1 MLSRHHQIALVD
13 EPGGRVLVVPTPDG
27 PRLPRFPGRWP
38 DHRDLVAAVAAPAA
52 FIGAPPW
59 REDDG
64 TVTNLL
70 LGDTSHLEGAG
81 WHPLT
86 ALDELGLS
94 DGSCD
99 GIRRALAERR
109 DGPPRDGRA
118 AWFLPGWRQA
128 VDAWVDEQLPGLGL
142 EHDGPAEVVKVWSLS
157 AVLRYP
163 VLRGGEKHEVWFKAT
178 CDGFHSEPALTEAIR
193 RLAPDVAPRVL
204 AVDGDRAWLLMEP
217 IPNADDESHGP
228 QAPAIARALAELQ
241 LGTLGTL
248 GTLGAHDALRAAG
261 APDRGRDATAAWIRT
276 VVRETVEQQYMT
288 EAQRAGALG
297 MEEWLVDSVEALWA
311 FGLPDVLTHGDLH
324 LGNVAWTGDGPL
336 FFDWTDAC
344 LSHPMLDVRH
354 LAESAVDYLKV
365 EGDAAR
371 AVERE
376 VLEAWAEPWR
386 AAFPDVDL
394 DGAWR
399 ASEVVE
405 HVFQAISY
413 EQIYRAQPESQRWEL
428 ATIVVETLDK
438 LAALRPAADVRE
450 VATGR

>member
-38 DHRDLVAAVAAPAA
+38 DHRDLVTAVASPGAELT
-52 FIGAPPW
+52 APPW

-64 TVTNLL
+64 TVTNVLV
-70 LGDTSHLEGAG
+70 GDESHLEDGT
-81 WHPLT
+81 WHPLDGL
-86 ALDELGLS
+86 ADLGLS
-94 DGSCD
+94 PESCD
-99 GIRRALAERR
+99 GIRRVLDERR
-109 DGPPRDGRA
+109 EGIPDDGRA
-118 AWFLPGWRQA
+118 AWFRPGWRPA
-128 VDAWVDEQLPGLGL
+128 VDAWVGEQLARLGV
-142 EHDGPAEVVKVWSLS
+142 EPAGPAEPVKVWSLS

-163 VLRGGEKHEVWFKAT
+163 VVRGGERHDLWFKAT
-178 CDGFHSEPALTEAIR
+178 CDGFHAEPALTRAIAS
-193 RLAPDVAPRVL
+193 LAPEVAPRLV
-204 AVDGDRAWLLMEP
+204 AVDAERAWLLMEP

-241 LGTLGTL
+241 LGALGS
-248 GTLGAHDALRAAG
+248 HDVLRAAG
-261 APDRGRDATAAWIRT
+261 APDRGRDATIAWLRT
-276 VVRETVEQQYMT
+276 VVHETVERHLMT
-288 EAQRAGALG
+288 EEQRAAAVAI
-297 MEEWLVDSVEALWA
+297 EPWLVESVEALWA

-354 LAESAVDYLKV
+354 LAESAVDYADA
-365 EGDAAR
+365 EGDAAD
-371 AVERE
+371 AVVAE
-376 VLEAWAEPWR
+376 VLEAWAGPWR
-386 AAFPDVDL
+386 AAFPDLDL

-405 HVFQAISY
+405 LVFQMISY

-438 LAALRPAADVRE
+438 LAGFRPAAVP
-450 VATGR
+450 AG